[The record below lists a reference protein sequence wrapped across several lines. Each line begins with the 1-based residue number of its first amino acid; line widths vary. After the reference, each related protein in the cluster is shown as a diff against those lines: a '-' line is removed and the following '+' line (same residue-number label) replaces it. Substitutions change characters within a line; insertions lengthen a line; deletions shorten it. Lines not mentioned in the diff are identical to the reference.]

1 MARDYT
7 ALITSEHRTAP
18 RFVATV
24 GAVTGAL
31 AITADV
37 TRSIPNAFDV
47 ETAVGAQLDIIGL
60 WVGQSR
66 LIPNVLLLQFF
77 GFSGNPA
84 ALPFGEE
91 DNPSGGGR
99 WYEEGEDYTATT
111 VLGDPEYRTLIL
123 ARIARDMS
131 KGTTAELLGSLS
143 FIFGGAR
150 VALDDPGD
158 MSISVAIG
166 RYLTLVERAIIAN
179 LDILP
184 RPAGVRISRRVMFNS
199 ERYFGFEG
207 QANALSFGEE
217 GLPDV
222 GGLFAE
228 EF

>member
-7 ALITSEHRTAP
+7 ALITSEHRKAP

-24 GAVTGAL
+24 QASTGAL
-31 AITADV
+31 AATADA
-37 TRSIPNAFDV
+37 TRTIPAAFDV
-47 ETAVGAQLDIIGL
+47 ETAAGAQLDIIGL

-77 GFSGNPA
+77 GFADNPA

-91 DNPSGGGR
+91 SNPSGGGR

-111 VLGDPEYRTLIL
+111 VLGDPEFRTLIL
-123 ARIARDMS
+123 ARIARNMS
-131 KGTTAELLGSLS
+131 KGTTQELLSALS
-143 FIFGGAR
+143 FIFGGVL

-158 MSISVAIG
+158 MTISVAIG
-166 RYLTLVERAIIAN
+166 RYLTLIERAIIVN

-184 RPAGVRISRRVMFNS
+184 RPAGVRISRRLMFDS
-199 ERYFGFEG
+199 SRYFGFEG

-217 GLPDV
+217 GLPNV
-222 GGLFAE
+222 GGLLAE